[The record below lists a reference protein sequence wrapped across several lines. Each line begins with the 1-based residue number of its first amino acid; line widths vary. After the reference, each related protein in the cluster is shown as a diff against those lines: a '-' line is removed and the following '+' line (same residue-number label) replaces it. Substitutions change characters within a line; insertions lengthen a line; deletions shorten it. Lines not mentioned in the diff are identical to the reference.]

1 MLSKAE
7 ITRYNRQ
14 LLINGWG
21 NEAQEKLKQSTVFVA
36 GVGGLG
42 SPLLY
47 YLAVA
52 GIGTLKICDFDK
64 IDLSNLNRQI
74 LHTENEIGILKVD
87 SAYNTLINA
96 NPNITIIKVN
106 EKLGEK
112 NTPKIVGDADIIVDC
127 LDNFYTRQLLNETSV
142 KKSIP
147 MIHAGVSGFIGQ
159 ITFIHPPET
168 PCLACFFPDKVKKE
182 ITPIV
187 GATAGIL
194 GSLQA
199 LEVIKYLT
207 GIGENLK
214 NKLLFWDGL
223 EMNFKTIKLQKN
235 CNCKICSKHLKS

>member
-127 LDNFYTRQLLNETSV
+127 LDNFYTRQILNETSV

-159 ITFIHPPET
+159 ITFIHPPDT
-168 PCLACFFPDKVKKE
+168 PCLACFFPDKAKKE

>member
-7 ITRYNRQ
+7 IIRYNRQ

-21 NEAQEKLKQSTVFVA
+21 NEAQERLKQSTVFVA

-127 LDNFYTRQLLNETSV
+127 LDNFYTRQILNETSV

-159 ITFIHPPET
+159 ITFIHPPDT
-168 PCLACFFPDKVKKE
+168 PCLACFFPDKAKKE